1 MSRNHKCK
9 ECEICHGEF
18 SYAKL
23 FPIRLIRNSVMDT
36 LCKKYPDANKNGY
49 ICYPDLQELRTE
61 HIEKLLTEDRGA
73 LSKHE
78 KEVIESLS
86 RQDILAEN
94 VNQMFER
101 KLTFGEHMADKVAKL
116 GGSWKFILSF
126 IFIITVWM
134 LFNALYFYN
143 DAFDPYPFILLN
155 LVLSCLAAIQAPI
168 IMMSQNRQ
176 AEKDRLQANEEYC
189 TNLKAEL
196 EIQQLHSK
204 LDLFM
209 KHQWESLI
217 ELQKIQIELA
227 EDLVHH
233 KKRLKPKEKE
243 K

>member
-1 MSRNHKCK
+1 MQKHPN
-9 ECEICHGEF
+9 I
-18 SYAKL
+18 
-23 FPIRLIRNSVMDT
+23 
-36 LCKKYPDANKNGY
+36 NKNGF
-49 ICYPDLQELRTE
+49 ICYPDLREIRSE
-61 HIEKLLTEDRGA
+61 HIEILLTEDKGA
-73 LSKHE
+73 LSKLE
-78 KEVIESLS
+78 REVLESL
-86 RQDILAEN
+86 QHQVVLAEN
-94 VNQMFER
+94 VNKKFE
-101 KLTFGEHMADKVAKL
+101 KDLSFGEKWLIKWPSLGKL
-116 GGSWKFILSF
+116 EIYPFFLFIL
-126 IFIITVWM
+126 IVWM
-134 LFNALYFYN
+134 IFNGLYLYN

-204 LDLFM
+204 LDIFM

-233 KKRLKPKEKE
+233 KNT
-243 K
+243 

>member
-1 MSRNHKCK
+1 MPYNKCK
-9 ECEICHGEF
+9 KCEICKKEF

-23 FPIRLIRNSVMDT
+23 FPIRLIRNSVLET
-36 LCKKYPDANKNGY
+36 ICKKHPGINTSGY
-49 ICYPDLQELRTE
+49 ICYPDLRELRSE
-61 HIEKLLTEDRGA
+61 HIEALLTEDKGA

-78 KEVIESLS
+78 REVLESLAH
-86 RQDILAEN
+86 QDIRAEN
-94 VNQMFER
+94 VNQMFE
-101 KLTFGEHMADKVAKL
+101 KELTFGEKMADKVAKF

-126 IFIITVWM
+126 IFVIIVWM
-134 LFNALYFYN
+134 IFNSVYLCN

-155 LVLSCLAAIQAPI
+155 LVLSCLAAIQAPV

-204 LDLFM
+204 LDIFM

-227 EDLVHH
+227 EDLVHR
-233 KKRLKPKEKE
+233 KKNLKPKDK
-243 K
+243 KG

>member
-1 MSRNHKCK
+1 MSNHKCK
-9 ECEICHGEF
+9 KCELCKQEF
-18 SYAKL
+18 SYEKL
-23 FPIRLIRNSVMDT
+23 FPIRLIRNSVLDT
-36 LCKKYPDANKNGY
+36 ICKKHPGINTSGY
-49 ICYPDLQELRTE
+49 ICYPDLREIRSE
-61 HIEKLLTEDRGA
+61 HIESLLTQDKGA

-78 KEVIESLS
+78 KEVLESLAH
-86 RQDILAEN
+86 QDIRAEN
-94 VNQMFER
+94 VNKKFER
-101 KLTFGEHMADKVAKL
+101 ELSFGEHMADKVAQF
-116 GGSWKFILSF
+116 GGSWKFIISF
-126 IFIITVWM
+126 FVILIGWM
-134 LFNALYFYN
+134 TFNGLFPYN

-176 AEKDRLQANEEYC
+176 AEKDRLQSNEEYC

-204 LDLFM
+204 LDIFM

-233 KKRLKPKEKE
+233 KKYLKAKEDDL
-243 K
+243 

>member
-1 MSRNHKCK
+1 MSNHKCK
-9 ECEICHGEF
+9 KCEVCKQEF

-23 FPIRLIRNSVMDT
+23 FPIRLIRNSVLDT
-36 LCKKYPDANKNGY
+36 ICKKYPGINTSGY
-49 ICYPDLQELRTE
+49 ICYPDLREIRSE
-61 HIEKLLTEDRGA
+61 HIEKLLTEDKGA

-78 KEVIESLS
+78 REVLESLAH
-86 RQDILAEN
+86 QDIRAEN
-94 VNQMFER
+94 VNKMFER
-101 KLTFGEHMADKVAKL
+101 DLSFGEKMADRVAKF
-116 GGSWKFILSF
+116 GGSWKFIIAFLVVLVGWM
-126 IFIITVWM
+126 IF
-134 LFNALYFYN
+134 NSLYLYN

-204 LDLFM
+204 LDIFM

-233 KKRLKPKEKE
+233 KKHLKGKDDEP
-243 K
+243 